1 MLVERGPEQGKVKVL
16 DWGEAGE
23 FMNELQLA
31 AARSADQRALGRL
44 LLQLLNMG
52 SQMKDSRS
60 PGPSVPLYLQAII
73 ARATAPRQEAQFP
86 SLQAMAEA
94 LTQDP
99 AAREREANTVL
110 RFCPSCGGQS
120 IDTKGYGSPWTG
132 LCNHCGSAFTMLM
145 MPAIPPRSS

>member
-1 MLVERGPEQGKVKVL
+1 MKVL

-23 FMNELQLA
+23 FLNELELA

-44 LLQLLNMG
+44 LLQLLNRG
-52 SQMKDSRS
+52 SQMRDSRS

-73 ARATAPRQEAQFP
+73 ARATAPRQEAQLP

-132 LCNHCGSAFTMLM
+132 LWTLCTRGTRPTLSLGMSFRPSFRTRWSTEGSA
-145 MPAIPPRSS
+145 